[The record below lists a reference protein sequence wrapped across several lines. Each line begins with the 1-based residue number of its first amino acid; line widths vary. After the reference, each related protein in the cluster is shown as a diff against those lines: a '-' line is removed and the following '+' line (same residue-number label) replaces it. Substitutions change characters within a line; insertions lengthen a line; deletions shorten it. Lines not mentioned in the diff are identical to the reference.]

1 MDHRNAIRPRR
12 PLRSPARVAEFMS
25 SPPDVIATAGTPVL
39 AALKQATRSIPIVF
53 SVVNDPVGQGF
64 VANLARPGGNITGFS
79 FVDFPMIGKWLEI
92 MKHPRREADDAH
104 VQSGDRAVLPGIP
117 ARVPSRRLTT
127 RSGGFRLAGAQ
138 RSGDRNGHNSIRARA
153 RGAA

>member
-117 ARVPSRRLTT
+117 

>member
-1 MDHRNAIRPRR
+1 
-12 PLRSPARVAEFMS
+12 MS

-79 FVDFPMIGKWLEI
+79 FVDFPMIGKWLE
-92 MKHPRREADDAH
+92 
-104 VQSGDRAVLPGIP
+104 QTSP
-117 ARVPSRRLTT
+117 A
-127 RSGGFRLAGAQ
+127 
-138 RSGDRNGHNSIRARA
+138 
-153 RGAA
+153 